1 MFDKLSRTAYK
12 PEPAQPQ
19 SPISG
24 ITRPS
29 PQGQPARPQEAV
41 GDSRN
46 PQATRTAGTAVEGSR
61 LIVGPDIRLKGE
73 IEACDT
79 LVVEGRVE
87 ASMDSRVIEVAESG
101 IFKGEASVDTAEI
114 SGRFEGTLTVRERL
128 VVRATGKVSGEI
140 HYKRIQIE
148 EGGEIAGTIQ
158 VVSEEVAK
166 TRKGG
171 PTVKAVAD
179 GGAAASTPAAS
190 SGGGA

>member
-1 MFDKLSRTAYK
+1 MFDKLSRTTYK

-29 PQGQPARPQEAV
+29 PQGQAMRPQ
-41 GDSRN
+41 DSGSSE
-46 PQATRTAGTAVEGSR
+46 TRSTHTPRGTTPAVEGSR

-148 EGGEIAGTIQ
+148 EGGVIAGTIQ
-158 VVSEEVAK
+158 VVTDEMAR
-166 TRKGG
+166 TRKGAAK
-171 PTVKAVAD
+171 VKAVENSESAAS
-179 GGAAASTPAAS
+179 GPAAAQ
-190 SGGGA
+190 G